1 MGGLK
6 SQKTRTTVITPSI
19 ALESIS
25 LYKKLIYDWRE
36 LREAEICPL
45 QAVGSSAYSM
55 IDFEERND
63 VAYGDVDYLV
73 SLPFPRDF
81 QGTEWERRKEENRI
95 KAAYESDFAKFV
107 EERKPE
113 IVDIIETLRSSPTM
127 AIMKLPDE
135 RYVQVDMVM
144 TFPRYQDWMRAR
156 YCPERGLKGY
166 IMGNLY
172 AALGAALTISIGT
185 EGVTAKVRKG
195 KRVSTRCRK
204 NFDLEMISVNPRSF
218 LTDIANYLLEGG
230 TPRNRLLT
238 ENPGVNPDAI
248 DLDDLAKGIN
258 GLSRTLADAKVIDYA
273 DIFLHDL
280 YNDFSNR
287 LDKSIEKKKKFGA
300 SKKKLDYL
308 HALNQAVRGRV
319 YLSFL

>member
-6 SQKTRTTVITPSI
+6 SQKTRTTVITPSV
-19 ALESIS
+19 AMESIG
-25 LYKKLIYDWRE
+25 LYKKLIQDWRDNRKE
-36 LREAEICPL
+36 EILAL
-45 QAVGSSAYSM
+45 QPVGSSAYSE
-55 IDFEERND
+55 IDLKERND

-73 SLPFPRDF
+73 SLPFPQDF

-95 KAAYESDFAKFV
+95 KAAYENDFASFI
-107 EERKPE
+107 EETQPSV
-113 IVDIIETLRSSPTM
+113 VDASETLRSSPTM

-135 RYVQVDMVM
+135 RFVQVDMVM
-144 TFPRYQDWMRAR
+144 TFSRYQNWMRAR

-185 EGVTAKVRKG
+185 EGVTAKVREG
-195 KRVSTRCRK
+195 KRVSARCRK
-204 NFDLEMISVNPRSF
+204 NFDLEMISVNPGSF
-218 LTDIANYLLEGG
+218 LTDIADYLLEGT

-238 ENPGVNPDAI
+238 ENPGVNPEDI
-248 DLDDLAKGIN
+248 RLDDLAKGIN
-258 GLSRTLADAKVIDYA
+258 GLARTLADAKVIEYA
-273 DIFLHDL
+273 DTFLYDL

-300 SKKKLDYL
+300 SEKKLDYL

>member
-25 LYKKLIYDWRE
+25 LYKKLIHDWSD
-36 LREAEICPL
+36 LRESEICPL
-45 QAVGSSAYSM
+45 QPVGSSAYSL

-95 KAAYESDFAKFV
+95 KAAYETDFAKFV

-113 IVDIIETLRSSPTM
+113 IVDIAETLRSSPTM

-185 EGVTAKVRKG
+185 EGVTAKVREG

-218 LTDIANYLLEGG
+218 LDDIVNYLLEVT

-238 ENPGVNPDAI
+238 ENPGINPDAI
-248 DLDDLAKGIN
+248 DLDDLARGIN

-273 DIFLHDL
+273 DIFLYDL